1 MRKGAESN
9 PRPAIGLAHPKNHR
23 SLFSLLQAL
32 TVVRR
37 ALIAARGHAIAAL
50 DALIVIGLAQSGIAA
65 GNDHRPLI
73 LLSLG
78 WIVTLQA

>member
-1 MRKGAESN
+1 MRKGAENN
-9 PRPAIGLAHPKNHR
+9 PRLAIRLAHPENHR

-50 DALIVIGLAQSGIAA
+50 NALIVIGLAQSSVAA
-65 GNDHRPLI
+65 REDQRPI

-78 WIVTLQA
+78 RTVTFQA

>member
-1 MRKGAESN
+1 MRKGAENN
-9 PRPAIGLAHPKNHR
+9 PRPAIRLAHPENHR

-50 DALIVIGLAQSGIAA
+50 DALIVIDLAQSSVAA
-65 GNDHRPLI
+65 REDQRPI

-78 WIVTLQA
+78 RIVTLQA